1 MSTNF
6 MYIPETGIFIKPA
19 KLDAQKHWE
28 ITVEMK
34 SFILIAGLWQGLFA
48 CQRQIRTKRWRI
60 HKSYFLFYITW
71 HKMGSIYLSDEGLY
85 AVVNF
90 IEKINICIF
99 FYTYIRAGLSLLGL
113 EVPAQKLT
121 RLEHWWI
128 CCSLLHKY

>member
-1 MSTNF
+1 MSNF
-6 MYIPETGIFIKPA
+6 MYIPETVIFIKSA
-19 KLDAQKHWE
+19 KLDAQKHWQ

-34 SFILIAGLWQGLFA
+34 SFILEQGFDKDYLHVKDKSE
-48 CQRQIRTKRWRI
+48 QKGEKI
-60 HKSYFLFYITW
+60 HKSYFLFCITW